1 MSRRFSL
8 RAEIVQMS
16 RLLVLLLLPSA
27 VALAFTTDPQTAALP
42 SATDYSTAVLPAR
55 SDVVSWKTL
64 SQVEPQKENNKI
76 VPLFA
81 KEILVLDKKDVKI
94 QGFMVP
100 IEPEAKHK
108 HFVLSAVPP
117 SCPFCM
123 PAGPEAMVE
132 IRLKDGID
140 FDLNPIVVSGR
151 FSVRNDDP
159 RGVFYTLTDGVPVSA
174 APAH

>member
-1 MSRRFSL
+1 M
-8 RAEIVQMS
+8 QMS
-16 RLLVLLLLPSA
+16 LLLVLLLFPSA
-27 VALAFTTDPQTAALP
+27 FALAFTAEPQTAPLP
-42 SATDYSTAVLPAR
+42 SATDYSASVLPER

-64 SQVEPQKENNKI
+64 SQVEPRKENEKI

-81 KEILVLDKKDVKI
+81 KEILALDKKDVKI

-100 IEPEAKHK
+100 IESEARQK

-140 FDLNPIVVSGR
+140 FDLNPIVVLGR

-159 RGVFYTLTDGVPVSA
+159 RGVFYTLTDGALVSA